1 MAHPLIRSLFAPSA
15 PASEEEAE
23 VRFFVRVTAV
33 VLAGM
38 IAGMFLDWVP
48 EEPSPWRWLPLGI
61 AYLVGGWRIALDTW
75 EDLKEGRL
83 SIDFLMGAAAVGAAV
98 VDEPLEG
105 VILIFLFSLS
115 NTLEAYAMGR
125 TRRAVGSLMEIRPE
139 EATLSDEEGNDLGR
153 VPIEDLQEGR
163 YVLVRPGE
171 RIAADGEVVQ
181 GESSVD
187 QSAITGESARVE
199 KGPGSEVF
207 AGTMNGRGALVLRV
221 TRDPEQTMLAKI
233 IRLVSEARD
242 RKAPAQQFIDRFAH
256 PYTLAVVAGTSLAF
270 LVPWG
275 LLDVS
280 WNDALYRAMSLLVV
294 ASPCALVISTPS
306 AVLSAIANG
315 ARHGILFKGG
325 AYLDLAGTIDTV
337 AFDKTGTLTVGRA
350 RLLAVSDLDGGA
362 SEEEI
367 LRLAAAVERRSE
379 HHLAKAVVE
388 AAEEHGIT
396 CPRIDDFEAV
406 SGRGVRGRLDGE
418 SIWVGNASFAAA
430 QDARETAPLAGW
442 TAEQNSLGRTVVWV
456 GRGDRV
462 VGALAL
468 GDALRRNAPA
478 TIRHL
483 KLEGIRW
490 VVMLTGDHPEV
501 ARAVAAELGVD
512 QVRAGLLP
520 DQKVEAIRE
529 LISEEGGVTM
539 VGDGVNDAPAM
550 AASTVGIA
558 MGAAGTDVA
567 IETADVVLMSDDLEK
582 VDYVIHLGKRT
593 RKIVKQNVWFS
604 VGWMALLVAVTLTV
618 GLPLPLAVVGHE
630 GSTLLVA
637 ANGLRLLTSAPH
649 PPTDGSHRD

>member
-1 MAHPLIRSLFAPSA
+1 MAHPLIRALFDTSRPS
-15 PASEEEAE
+15 SEEEVE
-23 VRFFVRVTAV
+23 VRLFVRVTAV
-33 VLAGM
+33 VLVGMAAGM
-38 IAGMFLDWVP
+38 LLEWVP
-48 EEPSPWRWLPLGI
+48 PDPSAWRWVPLGI

-75 EDLKEGRL
+75 VDLKEGHL

-98 VDEPLEG
+98 VGEPLEG
-105 VILIFLFSLS
+105 VVLIFLFSLS

-125 TRRAVGSLMEIRPE
+125 TRRAVGALMEIRPE
-139 EATLSDEEGNDLGR
+139 EATLSDAGGNDRGR
-153 VPIEDLQEGR
+153 LPIEELRVGHH
-163 YVLVRPGE
+163 VLVRPGE

-181 GESSVD
+181 GRSSVD
-187 QSAITGESARVE
+187 QSAITGESVPVTKE
-199 KGPGSEVF
+199 PGSEVF
-207 AGTMNGRGALVLRV
+207 AGTMNGQGALVVEV
-221 TRDPEQTMLAKI
+221 TRDPGQTMLAQI

-256 PYTLAVVAGTSLAF
+256 PYTLIVVAATAMAF
-270 LVPWG
+270 LIPWA
-275 LLDVS
+275 LLGTS
-280 WNDALYRAMSLLVV
+280 WNDALYRSMSLLVV

-315 ARHGILFKGG
+315 ARHGVLFKGG
-325 AYLDLAGTIDTV
+325 AYLDLAGTIETV

-350 RLLAVSDLDGGA
+350 RLLDLSDLDGGV
-362 SEEEI
+362 SEEEV
-367 LRLAAAVERRSE
+367 LRLAAAVEQRSE
-379 HHLAKAVVE
+379 HHLARAILE
-388 AAEEHGIT
+388 AAEERGLT
-396 CPRIDDFEAV
+396 VPPVEAFEAV

-418 SIWVGNASFAAA
+418 TVWVGNSTIAAE
-430 QDARETAPLAGW
+430 QGARETASLAGW

-456 GRGDRV
+456 GRGSRV

-483 KLEGIRW
+483 KQEGIRW

-520 DQKVEAIRE
+520 HQKVEAIRD

-567 IETADVVLMSDDLEK
+567 IETADVVLMSDDIEK

-593 RKIVKQNVWFS
+593 RKVVKQNVWFS
-604 VGWMALLVAVTLTV
+604 VGWMTVLVLITLTV
-618 GLPLPLAVVGHE
+618 GLALPLAVVAHE

-637 ANGLRLLTSAPH
+637 VNGLRLLTSEPH
-649 PPTDGSHRD
+649 PPTSGPHRD